1 MTISISLM
9 FPDRSAKITFA
20 IGRLQAAI
28 ENLGKSRS
36 VLEEQ
41 RPSVNHIII
50 HIGDKGAAEGS
61 FGLTADRSVG
71 AEGFE
76 IRRSPYEGN
85 PALYILARDESG
97 AMYGVLEVAEQ
108 LRIHGDLESI
118 SECIVN
124 PGFSFR
130 AVKFNLP
137 WSTYRRNECFEL
149 QKETVR
155 DLAFWQAFMDMMAEN
170 RYNVLTL
177 WCLHPFPY
185 MIKPT
190 NFPKATPF
198 TDEELADWK
207 RFWTS
212 LFQMAHDRGIETY
225 LVNWNIFVSE
235 SFREHYDPS
244 AVSDETFYHHGDYY
258 STDQIK
264 QYTRECVTQLI
275 DEYPGLTGFGISV
288 GERMNGMTPQLRQD
302 WIEDVYYEGMKAAGR
317 PIKFIHRA
325 PFSVDPSIT
334 RASIENNQGLPEP
347 VWVEVK
353 FNWSHAYSSTK
364 LLMTHGGSEGMEG
377 YWEPEPQNY
386 KITWMVRN
394 EDFFTLRW
402 AQPDFIRRHLSENG
416 QDYVGGYYI
425 GSECFIPA
433 VDYSHAPDSPHI
445 QWTYAFEKH
454 WLYYMLWGRLLYD
467 PMTSDKVFA
476 NAIAN
481 RYGKSIGY
489 PLLEAFSSVCKMPMA
504 LASFIS
510 FSWDFTLYTEGF
522 LSTDKSEYNSGQAFI
537 SLEDLLSSETLDPDY
552 LSIRRYVDH
561 ITDNKSVEGYVT
573 PLQLADTLEN
583 DARLGLGV
591 LASIAD
597 GSPALCCEMG
607 DIEAWAHLGLYFA
620 AKLRAGVC
628 FEFYVRTGEEAE
640 RQKALQWLEQP
651 NAVKHWDD
659 LIRVTNSHYVEQP
672 LLHLGKTPFSW
683 ELFRPQVLEDI
694 EFVNAS
700 LLLDKPL

>member
-1 MTISISLM
+1 MQSQEN
-9 FPDRSAKITFA
+9 DRIVIVMDDT
-20 IGRLQAAI
+20 
-28 ENLGKSRS
+28 
-36 VLEEQ
+36 
-41 RPSVNHIII
+41 
-50 HIGDKGAAEGS
+50 DAEGT
-61 FGLTADRSVG
+61 FGLAVDVSVG

-76 IRRSPYEGN
+76 IRRSDHLGYKG
-85 PALYILARDESG
+85 LFVLACDESG

-108 LRIHGDLESI
+108 LRKHGNLLGV
-118 SECIVN
+118 SECIIN
-124 PGFSFR
+124 PRFAFR

-137 WSTYRRNECFEL
+137 WSSYRRNESFEL

-155 DLAFWQAFMDMMAEN
+155 GLDFWQDFLNMMAEN

-198 TDEELADWK
+198 TDEELVDWK

-225 LVNWNIFVSE
+225 LINWNIFVSE
-235 SFREHYDPS
+235 SFREHYDTN

-258 STDQIK
+258 STEQIK

-275 DEYPGLTGFGISV
+275 DEYPGLAGFGISV
-288 GERMNGMTPQLRQD
+288 GERMNGMTPEERQD
-302 WIEDVYYEGMKAAGR
+302 WIADVYFEGMKNAERAV
-317 PIKFIHRA
+317 KFIHRA
-325 PFSVDPSIT
+325 PFSVDPHIT
-334 RASIENNQGLPEP
+334 RTAIEKNETLFQP

-377 YWEPEPQNY
+377 YWDPTPLNY

-402 AQPDFIRRHLSENG
+402 AQPDFIRKHLLDNG
-416 QDYVGGYYI
+416 HDYVGGYYV

-433 VDYSHAPDSPHI
+433 YDYSHAPGSPHI

-467 PMTSDKVFA
+467 PNTADDVFA
-476 NAIAN
+476 NAIER
-481 RYGKSIGY
+481 RYGKSVGR
-489 PLLEAFSSVCKMPMA
+489 PLLSAFSSVCKMPMA
-504 LASFIS
+504 FASFFS
-510 FSWDFTLYTEGF
+510 FSWDFTLYSEGF
-522 LSTDKSEYNSGQAFI
+522 LATDKSEYNEGKAFI
-537 SLEDLLSSETLDPDY
+537 SLEDLLESQPLDPDY
-552 LSIRRYVDH
+552 LSIRSYVNH
-561 ITDNKSVEGYVT
+561 FIANKPTEGYVT
-573 PLQLADTLEN
+573 PVQLAGTLEN
-583 DARLGLGV
+583 DARQGLAA
-591 LASIAD
+591 LASIGC
-597 GSPALCCEMG
+597 GSSSLCCEMA
-607 DIEAWAHLGLYFA
+607 DVEAWAHLGLYFA
-620 AKLRAGVC
+620 AKLRAGVSY
-628 FEFYVRTGEEAE
+628 ELYVRTGNEAE
-640 RQKALQWLEQP
+640 WQKALQWLEAP

-659 LIRVTNSHYVEQP
+659 LIRVTNSHYVKQP
-672 LLHLGKTPFSW
+672 LLHLGKMPFSW

-694 EFVNAS
+694 EFVQ
-700 LLLDKPL
+700 KVKR